1 MTILI
6 SKEEENNKWNLGF
19 VLMEIRRRRR
29 RVFW

>member
-19 VLMEIRRRRR
+19 VLMEKRRRRMPR
-29 RVFW
+29 K